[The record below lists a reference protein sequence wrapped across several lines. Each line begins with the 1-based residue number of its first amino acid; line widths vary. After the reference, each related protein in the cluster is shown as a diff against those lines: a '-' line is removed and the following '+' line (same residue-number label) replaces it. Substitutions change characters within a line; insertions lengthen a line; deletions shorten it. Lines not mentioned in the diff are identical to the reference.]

1 MRTYFGDHIVKGIT
15 GGNSIIEYSEKKAG
29 RSQLKIRGK
38 NQDTA
43 ELAILEYAVTV
54 RLGNKV

>member
-1 MRTYFGDHIVKGIT
+1 MKKFNDAKRTYFGDYMVNKITRENIV
-15 GGNSIIEYSEKKAG
+15 IEYSKE
-29 RSQLKIRGK
+29 IRGK

>member
-1 MRTYFGDHIVKGIT
+1 MVNKITRENIV
-15 GGNSIIEYSEKKAG
+15 IEYSKE
-29 RSQLKIRGK
+29 IRGK

>member
-1 MRTYFGDHIVKGIT
+1 VKKFTDAKRTYFGDYMVNKITRENIV
-15 GGNSIIEYSEKKAG
+15 IEYSKE
-29 RSQLKIRGK
+29 IRGK